1 MGASLPLEV
10 TLYFNGFY
18 SALVFI
24 ITLLMFIFKAVV
36 LPYPPNVL
44 GLEVAFVFLYGI
56 VEWVRLRQGAL
67 LRARAL
73 FSMQGFF
80 FRAWPARAPAPA
92 RNHRPPPRP
101 PPHAPL
107 PPLPAP
113 RSLARQPLGEL
124 GPAAVFPVPQR
135 ARCDF
140 PRVLPAAANVRAAP
154 GRGGAG
160 HRARVC
166 GRGGAAAGAGGVRV
180 LGAGGVI

>member
-67 LRARAL
+67 LRARASTFFYAGLFFALGLRARPCPPAITAPLRAPRLTLPSPLCPPRAASRGNRLESLGPLL
-73 FSMQGFF
+73 FSLCLSAPVVIFHVYYLQLQTYVLRLDAVVQGIALAFVG
-80 FRAWPARAPAPA
+80 AEALLQARAACA
-92 RNHRPPPRP
+92 FWG
-101 PPHAPL
+101 
-107 PPLPAP
+107 
-113 RSLARQPLGEL
+113 Q
-124 GPAAVFPVPQR
+124 AA
-135 ARCDF
+135 
-140 PRVLPAAANVRAAP
+140 
-154 GRGGAG
+154 
-160 HRARVC
+160 
-166 GRGGAAAGAGGVRV
+166 
-180 LGAGGVI
+180 

>member
-67 LRARAL
+67 LRARAMRGFFLALGLRARPRPLAITAPLRAPRPTLPSPRCPPRAASRGNRLESLGPLL
-73 FSMQGFF
+73 FSLCLSAPVVIFHVYYLQLQTYVLRLDAVVQGIALAFVG
-80 FRAWPARAPAPA
+80 AEALLQARAACA
-92 RNHRPPPRP
+92 FWG
-101 PPHAPL
+101 
-107 PPLPAP
+107 
-113 RSLARQPLGEL
+113 Q
-124 GPAAVFPVPQR
+124 AA
-135 ARCDF
+135 
-140 PRVLPAAANVRAAP
+140 
-154 GRGGAG
+154 
-160 HRARVC
+160 
-166 GRGGAAAGAGGVRV
+166 
-180 LGAGGVI
+180 

>member
-67 LRARAL
+67 LRARA
-73 FSMQGFF
+73 MRGFF
-80 FRAWPARAPAPA
+80 LALCLRAR
-92 RNHRPPPRP
+92 PRP
-101 PPHAPL
+101 PAITAPL
-107 PPLPAP
+107 RAP
-113 RSLARQPLGEL
+113 RLTLLSPLCPPRAASRGNRLESL
-124 GPAAVFPVPQR
+124 GPLLFSLCLSAPVVIFHVYYLQLQTYVLRLDAVVQGIALAFVGAEALLQ
-135 ARCDF
+135 A
-140 PRVLPAAANVRAAP
+140 RAACAFW
-154 GRGGAG
+154 GQ
-160 HRARVC
+160 
-166 GRGGAAAGAGGVRV
+166 AA
-180 LGAGGVI
+180 